1 VAMKKIWMVLLFLGI
16 TLFAKTDYSEMST
29 EELLAMMGYV
39 APQSQKVLQQE
50 LKIRVPQMSPQEKKT
65 YEENLKKMKK

>member
-1 VAMKKIWMVLLFLGI
+1 MKKMFVILLMLAV

-39 APQSQKVLQQE
+39 SPQNQKVLQQE
-50 LKIRVPQMSPQEKKT
+50 LKDRVPQMSEKEKKI
-65 YEENLKKMKK
+65 YEENLKKIKK